1 MCVVWVRVRACIHPS
16 ISVRASVH
24 PYVPVYVT
32 RIETVIVQSQIFV
45 SDFGFRLWASR
56 EEGGDSSRDRLRHR
70 RGAKCGSDYA
80 WLISAQ
86 HPGPSGASRD
96 LRIPRRGINPEAKFT
111 HAHADSSKYT
121 RGTNI
126 HTYVHIYPTKM
137 HTQKAIHTYTKHTH
151 TNIETILTGVLP
163 TVPRFSFCV
172 SSCLKCL
179 GNFLLCR
186 QHHHRV
192 HHKWPQ

>member
-1 MCVVWVRVRACIHPS
+1 MCCVWVRVRACIHPS

-111 HAHADSSKYT
+111 HAHADASKYT
-121 RGTNI
+121 RGANI
-126 HTYVHIYPTKM
+126 HTYVHRYIQPKCVHRKPFTLTQST
-137 HTQKAIHTYTKHTH
+137 HTQISRQSWQ
-151 TNIETILTGVLP
+151 V
-163 TVPRFSFCV
+163 FCQPYQDFPSV
-172 SSCLKCL
+172 
-179 GNFLLCR
+179 FP
-186 QHHHRV
+186 HA
-192 HHKWPQ
+192 